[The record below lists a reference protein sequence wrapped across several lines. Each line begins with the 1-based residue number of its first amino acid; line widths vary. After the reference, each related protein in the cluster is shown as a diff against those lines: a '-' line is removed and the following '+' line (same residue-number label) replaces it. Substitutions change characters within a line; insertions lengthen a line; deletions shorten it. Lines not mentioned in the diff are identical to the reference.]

1 MNSNA
6 HTPAG
11 DCARIRRLLPLAAHD
26 LLDELDATAVRAH
39 LATCASCA
47 AERATYDR
55 VESALRRYSMATA
68 SAAPL
73 LTKEEMMR
81 MVTRSTPEAAPR
93 ALAHTVTRRIGVRRM
108 LAGLSSS
115 AAVLVVAALALLLF
129 GGHGPSTHGG
139 YGGGNHVLSPDVML
153 RGVSMVSATDGWAVG
168 DDLSGEKQTA
178 MLLHY
183 TGVRWEQVALPKG
196 LDPTVSLSGIS
207 MVSTSEGW
215 AVGPTWRDTSTTP
228 ATNRAALL
236 HYTHGAWKVVPTTFS
251 SGLTSVFM
259 RTASDGWITGSG
271 LNGGLLLL
279 HYDGTSWQ
287 QVTDPALTGL
297 TVGSVAPVSA
307 SDVWITAV
315 GPDVNGMR
323 PSSSILHFDG
333 HTWVTAT
340 LPTGN
345 AALSRIVMVSATEG
359 WAVGGYCGCG
369 TGRGSNS
376 PSGSL
381 ILHYQNG
388 VWSEATN
395 PSHPL
400 SQYLFDIAMSSAT
413 EGWAAGFGGTLLH
426 YSGGAWTVTNGPTT
440 RGLISLSLSSATDGW
455 AVGDDGTILQLQYGA
470 WSLYTGD
477 VERLAAPTS
486 TPAPTAPAS
495 AKTPQTGNGP
505 ATIPTPTATPYP
517 ALTPVPTP
525 TLLPR

>member
-6 HTPAG
+6 PTQAG

-26 LLDELDATAVRAH
+26 LLDELDAAAVRAH
-39 LATCASCA
+39 LAACASCA

-68 SAAPL
+68 SAAPI
-73 LTKEEMMR
+73 LTTGEIMR
-81 MVTRSTPEAAPR
+81 TVTRATPKAAPR
-93 ALAHTVTRRIGVRRM
+93 ELARAVTRRSGVRRM
-108 LAGLSSS
+108 LVGLSSS
-115 AAVLVVAALALLLF
+115 AAVLIVLALALLLF
-129 GGHGPSTHGG
+129 SSHGPMTHGG
-139 YGGGNHVLSPDVML
+139 YGGNHTLSPDVEL
-153 RGVSMVSATDGWAVG
+153 LGVSMVSATDGWAVG
-168 DDLSGEKQTA
+168 DDDPVGKHTA
-178 MLLHY
+178 LLLHY

-196 LDPTVSLSGIS
+196 LDPTVGLSGIS
-207 MVSTSEGW
+207 MVSPSEGW
-215 AVGPTWRDTSTTP
+215 AVGPGWSDTSTTP

-236 HYTHGAWKVVPTTFS
+236 HYTHGAWNVVPTTFN
-251 SGLTSVFM
+251 GLTSVFM
-259 RTASDGWITGSG
+259 RTASDGWIAGSG
-271 LNGGLLLL
+271 PNGGLLL
-279 HYDGTSWQ
+279 HYDGASWQ

-307 SDVWITAV
+307 SDVWITAM
-315 GPDVNGMR
+315 GPLVNGMR
-323 PSSSILHFDG
+323 PASSILHFDG

-340 LPTGN
+340 LPLGN

-369 TGRGSNS
+369 TGHG
-376 PSGSL
+376 PSTTPGSL

-388 VWSEATN
+388 VWSEVTN

-400 SQYLFDIAMSSAT
+400 GQYLFDIAMSSAT
-413 EGWAAGFGGTLLH
+413 EGWAAGFGGALLH
-426 YSGGAWTVTNGPTT
+426 YSSGAWTVTNGPTT
-440 RGLISLSLSSATDGW
+440 KGLLSLSLTSATDGW
-455 AVGDDGTILQLQYGA
+455 AVGDQGTILQFQYGA

-505 ATIPTPTATPYP
+505 ATIPTPTVTPYP
-517 ALTPVPTP
+517 H
-525 TLLPR
+525 